1 MFSVEDLLVSHG
13 YRVSKSTLSTY
24 QHRTDGYQHEA
35 TDTKPRNGMLNG
47 YPPDLPDTNAVNPA
61 PTKNL
66 FSDHEK
72 GCVNKRRQIT
82 SAGYPRSTQ
91 STEAC
96 QTTDTGAPERLQTEK
111 PCWARSDKDIQYWR
125 GQDFSV
131 FVNHVGNRPTG
142 ENFASSTDIEGK
154 RKCNFIDKN
163 SKEFHNTAAENVD
176 KVKQKI
182 RVSPKSSDSQM
193 SDGSCEQLEFIPSI
207 LEDGSFLGPSKQKS
221 QLMPKFSPE
230 VPCQMAISST
240 TGDSSFVK
248 ENKIPSQDKYVG
260 QKDFKS
266 VFLNS
271 KYSRPSKPPSYE
283 LHQQTWGAV
292 DVTETQENQQ
302 KEEHNSSPKVL
313 EAPQESCFH
322 DSGMEPPHYI
332 PPPSYKSP
340 PLLHAAYQPF
350 KKVPRSSDCIRQN
363 ISVEKTSTS
372 DKKPTC
378 CLGNNAPF
386 TKPST
391 HRHSEHCKHSVQYI
405 SFNDPRIKHIAGA
418 QEAEKQN
425 HSKKHNDHFRLEQ
438 SGKESNFRKR
448 EHDSAFINPRNAGHH
463 FVKREGIKHKQWLH
477 ISIPDQMCY
486 PLPENRDGATA
497 CSLPEDSEPT
507 HKLSLKKTHSDSA
520 CETVTKVKKFEP
532 ESFVFSK
539 KSSKRKLNETIFC
552 LVSIP
557 VKADSATSDM
567 SKSNNRIADNV
578 DRMNMLKH
586 SNGGLHEQRLL
597 SASSS
602 DLELQTLTGS
612 MNNNTELLNQAQSK
626 TEENKQANDLRSG
639 EQRKHKELTYSGSW
653 PGDQY
658 KDQQTQTVFTDI
670 PTTPLYNGTKESEL
684 ENKSQFVPTGA
695 LGDPRR
701 HPENARPNIFGIKG
715 QVSFAPS
722 TNSAFSRTSF
732 LLTQIPRT
740 EPCQTFELPNASTD
754 GKEKNV
760 KSEKNE
766 FEEDNPCNKKEIF
779 GQFLLKPVNRR
790 PWDAISELESM
801 NKEFQDQDSC
811 TNANNG
817 ERNVVKEQ
825 SSVTEQSKVTQVDFP
840 STRTALR
847 REMLSNNRHI
857 IEVEEVPMFEI
868 LRDQSKLDNWC
879 TEKLTYHSSEIGAEL
894 CKSSKIIE
902 VKNKAVKLLDG
913 CLTGETQVLAKKA
926 VDKLATNTGAMT
938 KSEQEQPGQTHS
950 SKIPINKK
958 LLSTNA
964 GFNHFKEDK
973 TCFDRTFFDIVK
985 VSCAKFGQL
994 GDNVIRKLSIADR
1007 NHGHSVPDLSKQFV
1021 STSSN
1026 GDFYEEHN
1034 YLDIPEN
1041 ESLHERAARILGID
1055 VAEDC
1060 LVSNGSSETQSPEN
1074 VLPGLQP
1081 DMSTREK
1088 KISEIFFPTKETTGV
1103 FKSVLQLPLDNG
1115 KAAEKLKDIYQHQ
1128 DPPFSCQSVSEHSET
1143 TIPSSAEKRVRNPSK
1158 KIETLQG
1165 KLASTPVRTAIDRL
1179 ARMKE
1184 VDSVSRM
1191 RRLSIKSTD
1200 SGDEFDEEK
1209 QFHGLQD
1216 GKTRKFSTGSIYKR
1230 VISLDESLLLIP
1242 KGKEKLD
1249 LSCTDAY
1256 DPARVERV

>member
-24 QHRTDGYQHEA
+24 QHGTDGYQHEA
-35 TDTKPRNGMLNG
+35 TDTKSGNGMLNG

-61 PTKNL
+61 AAKGL
-66 FSDHEK
+66 LSDHEK
-72 GCVNKRRQIT
+72 GCVNKRRQQ

-91 STEAC
+91 TTDTC
-96 QTTDTGAPERLQTEK
+96 QTTDTGVPERLQTEK
-111 PCWARSDKDIQYWR
+111 PCWARTDKDIQYWR
-125 GQDFSV
+125 RRGQDFSV
-131 FVNHVGNRPTG
+131 LLNHGGSRQTG
-142 ENFASSTDIEGK
+142 DNIAPFADIETR
-154 RKCNFIDKN
+154 RKLNFIDKN
-163 SKEFHNTAAENVD
+163 TKEFHNIVTENVD
-176 KVKQKI
+176 KVKQKV
-182 RVSPKSSDSQM
+182 RVSPKSSESQM
-193 SDGSCEQLEFIPSI
+193 SDGSSEKLQFTPPI
-207 LEDGSFLGPSKQKS
+207 LEEGCFFGPNKQKS
-221 QLMPKFSPE
+221 QLTLKVSPDG
-230 VPCQMAISST
+230 PSHMAISST

-248 ENKIPSQDKYVG
+248 ENKIHSQDKYVG
-260 QKDFKS
+260 QQDFKS
-266 VFLNS
+266 SFLKP
-271 KYSRPSKPPSYE
+271 KYIRPSKPPSYE
-283 LHQQTWGAV
+283 VHQQTWGAV
-292 DVTETQENQQ
+292 DVTENQDNQQ
-302 KEEHNSSPKVL
+302 KEEHHSSPKVL
-313 EAPQESCFH
+313 EALQESCLH

-340 PLLHAAYQPF
+340 PLLHAACQPY

-363 ISVEKTSTS
+363 ISVEKPSTS
-372 DKKPTC
+372 DKKIAC
-378 CLGNNAPF
+378 CLGNNGPF
-386 TKPST
+386 IKPAI
-391 HRHSEHCKHSVQYI
+391 HRHSERCKHSVQYI
-405 SFNDPRIKHIAGA
+405 PFDDPRIKHIAGA
-418 QEAEKQN
+418 QEAEKHN
-425 HSKKHNDHFRLEQ
+425 HSKKHNDHFRIEQ
-438 SGKESNFRKR
+438 SSQESNFRKR
-448 EHDSAFINPRNAGHH
+448 EQDSAFINPRSAGHH

-486 PLPENRDGATA
+486 PLSENRDGATA

-597 SASSS
+597 SGSSS

-612 MNNNTELLNQAQSK
+612 MNNNTELLKQAQSK

-658 KDQQTQTVFTDI
+658 KDQQTQTVITDI
-670 PTTPLYNGTKESEL
+670 PTSPLYNGTKESEL
-684 ENKSQFVPTGA
+684 ENKSQIVPTGA

-701 HPENARPNIFGIKG
+701 HPENGRQNIFGIKG
-715 QVSFAPS
+715 QVSFTPS
-722 TNSAFSRTSF
+722 TNSAFSRTS
-732 LLTQIPRT
+732 LLVTQIPRT
-740 EPCQTFELPNASTD
+740 EPCQRADLPNANID
-754 GKEKNV
+754 GKEKIV
-760 KSEKNE
+760 KCEKNE
-766 FEEDNPCNKKEIF
+766 LAEENVCNKKEIF

-801 NKEFQDQDSC
+801 NKEFQDQDGSS
-811 TNANNG
+811 TTSEG
-817 ERNVVKEQ
+817 EKSVVKEQ
-825 SSVTEQSKVTQVDFP
+825 SMVTQVDF
-840 STRTALR
+840 TRTALR

-857 IEVEEVPMFEI
+857 IEIEEVPMFEI
-868 LRDQSKLDNWC
+868 LQDQSKIDSWYP
-879 TEKLTYHSSEIGAEL
+879 EKLTYDISEVGTEL
-894 CKSSKIIE
+894 CKPSKMAE

-913 CLTGETQVLAKKA
+913 CLMGETQAQTKKA
-926 VDKLATNTGAMT
+926 GDKVATNTGAMT
-938 KSEQEQPGQTHS
+938 KSEQEQTHA
-950 SKIPINKK
+950 SKIPNNKK
-958 LLSTNA
+958 QHSADADLH
-964 GFNHFKEDK
+964 HFKEDK
-973 TCFDRTFFDIVK
+973 TCFDHTFFDIVK

-994 GDNVIRKLSIADR
+994 GDNMIRKLSLADR
-1007 NHGHSVPDLSKQFV
+1007 SHGRSVPDLSKQFI
-1021 STSSN
+1021 STNRN

-1055 VAEDC
+1055 VADDC
-1060 LVSNGSSETQSPEN
+1060 LVSNGSSEAQSPEN
-1074 VLPGLQP
+1074 VLPSLPP
-1081 DMSTREK
+1081 DKSVKEK
-1088 KISEIFFPTKETTGV
+1088 KVSEIFFPTKETTGV
-1103 FKSVLQLPLDNG
+1103 FKSILHLPLDNE
-1115 KAAEKLKDIYQHQ
+1115 KAAEKLKDVDQRQ
-1128 DPPFSCQSVSEHSET
+1128 DPPFLFHSVSEHSET
-1143 TIPSSAEKRVRNPSK
+1143 NITRNAEKRVRNPSK

-1165 KLASTPVRTAIDRL
+1165 KLASTPVRTAVDRL

-1200 SGDEFDEEK
+1200 SGDELDEEK
-1209 QFHGLQD
+1209 QFHGMQD
-1216 GKTRKFSTGSIYKR
+1216 GRTRKFSTGSIYKR
-1230 VISLDESLLLIP
+1230 VISLDESILLTP
-1242 KGKEKLD
+1242 KGKERLD

>member
-13 YRVSKSTLSTY
+13 YRVSKSTLSAY

-35 TDTKPRNGMLNG
+35 TDTKSGNGMLNG
-47 YPPDLPDTNAVNPA
+47 YPPDLSDANAVNPA
-61 PTKNL
+61 PTKGLLN
-66 FSDHEK
+66 DHEK

-91 STEAC
+91 STDAC
-96 QTTDTGAPERLQTEK
+96 QSTDTGVPDRLQTEK
-111 PCWARSDKDIQYWR
+111 PCWARTDKDIQYWR
-125 GQDFSV
+125 RRGQDFSV
-131 FVNHVGNRPTG
+131 LLNHGGNRPNG
-142 ENFASSTDIEGK
+142 ENTALCTDIEGK
-154 RKCNFIDKN
+154 RKCNFLDKN
-163 SKEFHNTAAENVD
+163 TKEFHNTVTENVD
-176 KVKQKI
+176 KVKQKV

-193 SDGSCEQLEFIPSI
+193 SDGSCEKLEFIPAT
-207 LEDGSFLGPSKQKS
+207 LVDGAFLGPNKQKS
-221 QLMPKFSPE
+221 QLMPKVSPE
-230 VPCQMAISST
+230 GPCHMAISST

-248 ENKIPSQDKYVG
+248 ENTVHSQDKSVV
-260 QKDFKS
+260 QQDFKS
-266 VFLNS
+266 SFLKP

-283 LHQQTWGAV
+283 VHQQTWGAV
-292 DVTETQENQQ
+292 DATENQDSQQ
-302 KEEHNSSPKVL
+302 KEEHHSSPKVL

-340 PLLHAAYQPF
+340 PLLHAANQPF

-363 ISVEKTSTS
+363 ISVEKSSTS
-372 DKKPTC
+372 DIKPTC
-378 CLGNNAPF
+378 CLGNNGPF
-386 TKPST
+386 AKPAV
-391 HRHSEHCKHSVQYI
+391 HRHSERCKHSVQYI
-405 SFNDPRIKHIAGA
+405 PFDDPRIKHIAGA
-418 QEAEKQN
+418 QEAEKNN

-438 SGKESNFRKR
+438 SGQESNFRKR
-448 EHDSAFINPRNAGHH
+448 EQDSAFINPRNAGHH

-477 ISIPDQMCY
+477 INIPDQMCY
-486 PLPENRDGATA
+486 PLSENRDGATA

-602 DLELQTLTGS
+602 DIELQTLTGS
-612 MNNNTELLNQAQSK
+612 MNNNTELLKQAQSK

-658 KDQQTQTVFTDI
+658 KDQQTQTVVTDI
-670 PTTPLYNGTKESEL
+670 PTSPRYNGAKEG
-684 ENKSQFVPTGA
+684 ENKSQFAGA
-695 LGDPRR
+695 LGDARR
-701 HPENARPNIFGIKG
+701 HLENARNNIFGLKG
-715 QVSFAPS
+715 QVSFTPS
-722 TNSAFSRTSF
+722 TNSAFSRTS
-732 LLTQIPRT
+732 LLVTQIPRT
-740 EPCQTFELPNASTD
+740 EPCQRFDLPNASPD
-754 GKEKNV
+754 GKEKIV
-760 KSEKNE
+760 KCEKIE

-801 NKEFQDQDSC
+801 NKEFQEQDGS
-811 TNANNG
+811 TTTGNDG
-817 ERNVVKEQ
+817 EKNVVKEQ
-825 SSVTEQSKVTQVDFP
+825 SGVTQVDFS

-847 REMLSNNRHI
+847 REMLNNNRHI
-857 IEVEEVPMFEI
+857 IEVEEVPMFEV
-868 LRDQSKLDNWC
+868 LQDPSKLDSWY
-879 TEKLTYHSSEIGAEL
+879 TEKLYDISEVSAEL
-894 CKSSKIIE
+894 CKASKITE

-913 CLTGETQVLAKKA
+913 FLMEETLVQTKKA
-926 VDKLATNTGAMT
+926 VDKVATNTGAMT
-938 KSEQEQPGQTHS
+938 KSEQEQPGQTHAS
-950 SKIPINKK
+950 EIPGD
-958 LLSTNA
+958 TNEHLTDV
-964 GFNHFKEDK
+964 GIHHFKEDK
-973 TCFDRTFFDIVK
+973 TCFDHTFFDIVK
-985 VSCAKFGQL
+985 ESCAKFGQL
-994 GDNVIRKLSIADR
+994 GDNMIRKLSVADR
-1007 NHGHSVPDLSKQFV
+1007 NHGRSVPDLSKQFI
-1021 STSSN
+1021 STSRN

-1034 YLDIPEN
+1034 YLDIPET
-1041 ESLHERAARILGID
+1041 ESLHERAARILGIELAD
-1055 VAEDC
+1055 DC
-1060 LVSNGSSETQSPEN
+1060 LVSNGSSEAQSPEN
-1074 VLPGLQP
+1074 VLPSSGLQP
-1081 DMSTREK
+1081 DKSTREK
-1088 KISEIFFPTKETTGV
+1088 KVSEIFFPTKETRGV
-1103 FKSVLQLPLDNG
+1103 FKSILHLPLDNE
-1115 KAAEKLKDIYQHQ
+1115 KAAEKLKDIDQRHN
-1128 DPPFSCQSVSEHSET
+1128 PPFFCQPVSEHGET
-1143 TIPSSAEKRVRNPSK
+1143 NITRSAEKRVRNPSK

-1165 KLASTPVRTAIDRL
+1165 KLASTPVRTAVDRL

-1200 SGDEFDEEK
+1200 SGDEIDEEK
-1209 QFHGLQD
+1209 LFHGMQD
-1216 GKTRKFSTGSIYKR
+1216 GRTRKFSAGSIYKR
-1230 VISLDESLLLIP
+1230 VISLDENLLLTP
-1242 KGKEKLD
+1242 KGKDKLE
-1249 LSCTDAY
+1249 LSYTDAY

>member
-13 YRVSKSTLSTY
+13 YRVSKSTLSSY
-24 QHRTDGYQHEA
+24 QHRTDDFQHEA
-35 TDTKPRNGMLNG
+35 VDAKSGNGVLNG

-61 PTKNL
+61 TTKGLLLN
-66 FSDHEK
+66 DHEK
-72 GCVNKRRQIT
+72 CCVNKRRQTT
-82 SAGYPRSTQ
+82 SAGYPRSAQ
-91 STEAC
+91 STATC
-96 QTTDTGAPERLQTEK
+96 QTTDTGVPERLQTEK
-111 PCWARSDKDIQYWR
+111 PCWARTDKDIQYWR
-125 GQDFSV
+125 RRGQDFSV
-131 FVNHVGNRPTG
+131 LLNHGGNRPPG
-142 ENFASSTDIEGK
+142 ENIALSTDIEGK
-154 RKCNFIDKN
+154 RKLNFIDKN
-163 SKEFHNTAAENVD
+163 TKEFHNIVTENVD
-176 KVKQKI
+176 KVKQKV
-182 RVSPKSSDSQM
+182 RVSPKSSESQM
-193 SDGSCEQLEFIPSI
+193 SDGSSEKLEFTPPI
-207 LEDGSFLGPSKQKS
+207 LEEGLFFGPNKQKS
-221 QLMPKFSPE
+221 QLMLKVSPE
-230 VPCQMAISST
+230 GPCHMAISST
-240 TGDSSFVK
+240 TGDGSFVK
-248 ENKIPSQDKYVG
+248 ENKIPSQDKYVV
-260 QKDFKS
+260 QQDFKS
-266 VFLNS
+266 SFLKP

-283 LHQQTWGAV
+283 VHQQTWGAV
-292 DVTETQENQQ
+292 DVTENQDYQQ
-302 KEEHNSSPKVL
+302 KEEHHSSPKAL
-313 EAPQESCFH
+313 ETLQESCSH

-340 PLLHAAYQPF
+340 PLLHAANQPY

-363 ISVEKTSTS
+363 ISVEKSSTS

-378 CLGNNAPF
+378 CLGNNGPF
-386 TKPST
+386 TKPANY
-391 HRHSEHCKHSVQYI
+391 RHSERCKNSVQYI
-405 SFNDPRIKHIAGA
+405 SFDDPRIKHIAAA
-418 QEAEKQN
+418 QEAEKHN

-438 SGKESNFRKR
+438 SSQESNFRKR
-448 EHDSAFINPRNAGHH
+448 EQDSAFINPRNACHH

-477 ISIPDQMCY
+477 ISIPNQMCY
-486 PLPENRDGATA
+486 PLSENRDGATA

-567 SKSNNRIADNV
+567 SKSNNSIVDNV

-597 SASSS
+597 SGSSS

-612 MNNNTELLNQAQSK
+612 MNNNTELLKQAQSK

-658 KDQQTQTVFTDI
+658 KDQQTQTVITDI
-670 PTTPLYNGTKESEL
+670 PIPPLYNGEKESEL

-701 HPENARPNIFGIKG
+701 HPENARPNILGMKG
-715 QVSFAPS
+715 QVSFTPS
-722 TNSAFSRTSF
+722 TNSAFSRTSL
-732 LLTQIPRT
+732 LLTQIPRP
-740 EPCQTFELPNASTD
+740 EPCQRCDLPNANVD
-754 GKEKNV
+754 GKEKMV
-760 KSEKNE
+760 KCEKNE

-811 TNANNG
+811 TTSSEG
-817 ERNVVKEQ
+817 EKSIVKEQ
-825 SSVTEQSKVTQVDFP
+825 STVTQVDF
-840 STRTALR
+840 TRTALR

-857 IEVEEVPMFEI
+857 IEIEEVPMFDV
-868 LRDQSKLDNWC
+868 LQDQSKLDSWC
-879 TEKLTYHSSEIGAEL
+879 TEKLTYDISEVGAEL

-913 CLTGETQVLAKKA
+913 CLMGETQAQTKK
-926 VDKLATNTGAMT
+926 VGDKLAANTGAMT
-938 KSEQEQPGQTHS
+938 KSEQEQPEQIHA
-950 SKIPINKK
+950 SKTPNNKK
-958 LLSTNA
+958 QLSTDV
-964 GFNHFKEDK
+964 GLHHFKEDK
-973 TCFDRTFFDIVK
+973 TCFDHTFFDIVK

-994 GDNVIRKLSIADR
+994 GDNMIRKLSLSDR
-1007 NHGHSVPDLSKQFV
+1007 NHGRSVPDLSKQFI
-1021 STSSN
+1021 STNHN

-1055 VAEDC
+1055 VADDC
-1060 LVSNGSSETQSPEN
+1060 LVSNGSSEAQSPEN
-1074 VLPGLQP
+1074 VLPSSALPP
-1081 DMSTREK
+1081 DKSIKEK
-1088 KISEIFFPTKETTGV
+1088 KVSEFFFPTKETTGV
-1103 FKSVLQLPLDNG
+1103 FKSILHLPLDNE
-1115 KAAEKLKDIYQHQ
+1115 KAAEKLKNIVDLRQ
-1128 DPPFSCQSVSEHSET
+1128 DPPFLCQSVSEHSET
-1143 TIPSSAEKRVRNPSK
+1143 NVTRSAEKRVRNPSK

-1165 KLASTPVRTAIDRL
+1165 KLASTPVRTALDRL

-1200 SGDEFDEEK
+1200 SGDELDEEK
-1209 QFHGLQD
+1209 QFLGMQD
-1216 GKTRKFSTGSIYKR
+1216 GRTRKFSTGSIYKR
-1230 VISLDESLLLIP
+1230 VISLDESLLLTP
-1242 KGKEKLD
+1242 KGKERLD

>member
-35 TDTKPRNGMLNG
+35 TDTKSGNGMLNG
-47 YPPDLPDTNAVNPA
+47 YPPDLADTNAVNPA
-61 PTKNL
+61 PSKGL
-66 FSDHEK
+66 FNDHEK
-72 GCVNKRRQIT
+72 GCVNKRRHIT
-82 SAGYPRSTQ
+82 SAGYPRSAQ

-96 QTTDTGAPERLQTEK
+96 QTTDTGVPERLQTEK
-111 PCWARSDKDIQYWR
+111 PCWARTDKDIQYWR
-125 GQDFSV
+125 RRGQDFSV
-131 FVNHVGNRPTG
+131 LLNHGNRPPG
-142 ENFASSTDIEGK
+142 ENIASSSDIEGK
-154 RKCNFIDKN
+154 WKCNFIDKN
-163 SKEFHNTAAENVD
+163 CKEFHNTVTENVD
-176 KVKQKI
+176 QVKQKV
-182 RVSPKSSDSQM
+182 RVSPKSSESQM
-193 SDGSCEQLEFIPSI
+193 SDGSSEKLEFSP
-207 LEDGSFLGPSKQKS
+207 LTFEDSPFLGPNKQKS
-221 QLMPKFSPE
+221 QLMPKVSPE
-230 VPCQMAISST
+230 GSCHMAISST

-248 ENKIPSQDKYVG
+248 ENKIPSQDKYVV
-260 QKDFKS
+260 QQDFKS
-266 VFLNS
+266 SFLKP

-283 LHQQTWGAV
+283 VHQQTWGAV
-292 DVTETQENQQ
+292 DVAETQDSQQ

-340 PLLHAAYQPF
+340 PLLHAANQPY

-363 ISVEKTSTS
+363 ILVEKTSTS

-378 CLGNNAPF
+378 CLGNNGPF
-386 TKPST
+386 TKPT
-391 HRHSEHCKHSVQYI
+391 NHRHSEHCKHSVQYI
-405 SFNDPRIKHIAGA
+405 PFDDPRIKHIAGA
-418 QEAEKQN
+418 PEAEKHN

-438 SGKESNFRKR
+438 SSKESNFRKR
-448 EHDSAFINPRNAGHH
+448 EQDSAFINPRNAGHH

-477 ISIPDQMCY
+477 ITIPDQMCY

-567 SKSNNRIADNV
+567 SKSNNHVADNV

-586 SNGGLHEQRLL
+586 SNGGPHEQRLL

-612 MNNNTELLNQAQSK
+612 MNNNTELLKQGQSK

-670 PTTPLYNGTKESEL
+670 PTSPLYNGTKESEL

-701 HPENARPNIFGIKG
+701 LPENAKPNIFGIKG
-715 QVSFAPS
+715 QVNFTPS
-722 TNSAFSRTSF
+722 TNSAFSRTSL

-740 EPCQTFELPNASTD
+740 QPSQSFDLPNASPD
-754 GKEKNV
+754 GKEKIV
-760 KSEKNE
+760 KCEKNE
-766 FEEDNPCNKKEIF
+766 FEEESPCNKKEIF

-801 NKEFQDQDSC
+801 NKEFQQQDGSTS
-811 TNANNG
+811 TNDG
-817 ERNVVKEQ
+817 EKNVVKEQ
-825 SSVTEQSKVTQVDFP
+825 SRVTQVDFP

-857 IEVEEVPMFEI
+857 IEIEEIPLFEV
-868 LRDQSKLDNWC
+868 LQNQSKLDSWC
-879 TEKLTYHSSEIGAEL
+879 SDKLSSHNSEVGGEV
-894 CKSSKIIE
+894 CKASKIAE

-913 CLTGETQVLAKKA
+913 CLMGETQGQTKKA
-926 VDKLATNTGAMT
+926 GDKVATNTGALT
-938 KSEQEQPGQTHS
+938 KSEHELPGQTHV
-950 SKIPINKK
+950 SKILNNKK
-958 LLSTNA
+958 QQSKDVGLH
-964 GFNHFKEDK
+964 HFKEDK
-973 TCFDRTFFDIVK
+973 TCFDHTFFDIVK

-994 GDNVIRKLSIADR
+994 GDNMIRKLSLADR
-1007 NHGHSVPDLSKQFV
+1007 NHGRSVPDLSKQFI
-1021 STSSN
+1021 STSRN

-1055 VAEDC
+1055 VADDC

-1074 VLPGLQP
+1074 VLPSSGLQP
-1081 DMSTREK
+1081 DKTTREK
-1088 KISEIFFPTKETTGV
+1088 KVSEIFFPTKETTGV
-1103 FKSVLQLPLDNG
+1103 FKSVLHLPLDNE
-1115 KAAEKLKDIYQHQ
+1115 KAAEKLKAIDQRQ
-1128 DPPFSCQSVSEHSET
+1128 DPSFLCQSISEHSET
-1143 TIPSSAEKRVRNPSK
+1143 NVTSSAEKRVRNPSK
-1158 KIETLQG
+1158 RIETLQG
-1165 KLASTPVRTAIDRL
+1165 KLACTPVRTAVDRL

-1200 SGDEFDEEK
+1200 SGDELDEDK
-1209 QFHGLQD
+1209 QFHGIQD
-1216 GKTRKFSTGSIYKR
+1216 GRTRKFSTGSIYKR
-1230 VISLDESLLLIP
+1230 VISLDENLLLTP
-1242 KGKEKLD
+1242 KGKEKLE

>member
-1 MFSVEDLLVSHG
+1 V
-13 YRVSKSTLSTY
+13 
-24 QHRTDGYQHEA
+24 
-35 TDTKPRNGMLNG
+35 
-47 YPPDLPDTNAVNPA
+47 
-61 PTKNL
+61 
-66 FSDHEK
+66 
-72 GCVNKRRQIT
+72 
-82 SAGYPRSTQ
+82 
-91 STEAC
+91 
-96 QTTDTGAPERLQTEK
+96 PERLQTEK
-111 PCWARSDKDIQYWR
+111 PCWARTDKDIQYWR
-125 GQDFSV
+125 RRGQDFSV
-131 FVNHVGNRPTG
+131 LFNHGCSRPTG
-142 ENFASSTDIEGK
+142 ENTASSTDIEGK

-163 SKEFHNTAAENVD
+163 SKEFHNTVTENVD
-176 KVKQKI
+176 KVKQKV
-182 RVSPKSSDSQM
+182 RVSPKSSESQM
-193 SDGSCEQLEFIPSI
+193 SDGSCEKLELIPSS
-207 LEDGSFLGPSKQKS
+207 LEEASFLGPTKPKS
-221 QLMPKFSPE
+221 QLMPKVSPE
-230 VPCQMAISST
+230 GPCHMAISST
-240 TGDSSFVK
+240 TGDSSYIK
-248 ENKIPSQDKYVG
+248 ENKIPSEDKYVV
-260 QKDFKS
+260 QQDFKS
-266 VFLNS
+266 SFLKP

-283 LHQQTWGAV
+283 VHQQTWGAL
-292 DVTETQENQQ
+292 DVAETQDNQQ

-313 EAPQESCFH
+313 ETLQESSFH

-340 PLLHAAYQPF
+340 PLLHAANQPF

-363 ISVEKTSTS
+363 ISVEKTSAG
-372 DKKPTC
+372 DKKTTC
-378 CLGNNAPF
+378 CLGNNGPF
-386 TKPST
+386 TKPVN
-391 HRHSEHCKHSVQYI
+391 HRHTEQCKHSVQYI
-405 SFNDPRIKHIAGA
+405 SFDDPRIKHIAGA
-418 QEAEKQN
+418 QEAEKHN
-425 HSKKHNDHFRLEQ
+425 HSKKHNDHLRPEQ
-438 SGKESNFRKR
+438 SSKESNFRKR
-448 EHDSAFINPRNAGHH
+448 EQDSAFINPRNAAHH

-557 VKADSATSDM
+557 VKPDSATSDM
-567 SKSNNRIADNV
+567 SKSNNRVIDNV

-597 SASSS
+597 SESSS

-612 MNNNTELLNQAQSK
+612 MNNNTELLKQAPSK
-626 TEENKQANDLRSG
+626 TEENKQANDLRCG

-670 PTTPLYNGTKESEL
+670 PTSPLYNGSKESEL
-684 ENKSQFVPTGA
+684 ENKSPFVPTGA

-701 HPENARPNIFGIKG
+701 HPESGRPNIFGIKG
-715 QVSFAPS
+715 HVSFTPS
-722 TNSAFSRTSF
+722 THSAFSRTSL

-740 EPCQTFELPNASTD
+740 EPCQRFDLSTASPD
-754 GKEKNV
+754 GKEKMG
-760 KSEKNE
+760 KCEKNE
-766 FEEDNPCNKKEIF
+766 LEEENPCNKKEIF

-801 NKEFQDQDSC
+801 NKEFQEPESC
-811 TNANNG
+811 TVVTNG
-817 ERNVVKEQ
+817 EKNVVKEQ
-825 SSVTEQSKVTQVDFP
+825 SRVTQVDFS

-857 IEVEEVPMFEI
+857 IEVEEVPLFEV
-868 LRDQSKLDNWC
+868 LQDQSKLDSWC
-879 TEKLTYHSSEIGAEL
+879 TEKLAYQSSEVGTEL
-894 CKSSKIIE
+894 GLSSKIAE

-913 CLTGETQVLAKKA
+913 YLMGETQNKKA
-926 VDKLATNTGAMT
+926 GDKVAINTGVMT
-938 KSEQEQPGQTHS
+938 KSELEQTHV
-950 SKIPINKK
+950 SKILNNKK
-958 LLSTNA
+958 QHSSGV
-964 GFNHFKEDK
+964 GFQNFKEDK

-994 GDNVIRKLSIADR
+994 GDNMIRKLSLADK
-1007 NHGHSVPDLSKQFV
+1007 NHGRSVPDLSKQFI
-1021 STSSN
+1021 STSRN

-1055 VAEDC
+1055 VADDC
-1060 LVSNGSSETQSPEN
+1060 LVSNGSSEAQSPEN
-1074 VLPGLQP
+1074 VLPSSGFQP
-1081 DMSTREK
+1081 DKSIKEK
-1088 KISEIFFPTKETTGV
+1088 KVSEIFFPTKETTGV
-1103 FKSVLQLPLDNG
+1103 FKSILHLPFDNE
-1115 KAAEKLKDIYQHQ
+1115 KAAEKFKSIDQRQ
-1128 DPPFSCQSVSEHSET
+1128 DPPFLCQSVSEHSET
-1143 TIPSSAEKRVRNPSK
+1143 NMTNAAEKRVRNPSK
-1158 KIETLQG
+1158 RIETLQG
-1165 KLASTPVRTAIDRL
+1165 KLASTPVRTAVDRL

-1200 SGDEFDEEK
+1200 SGDEIDEEK
-1209 QFHGLQD
+1209 QFHGMQD
-1216 GKTRKFSTGSIYKR
+1216 GRTRKFSTGSIYKR
-1230 VISLDESLLLIP
+1230 VISLDESLLLTP

>member
-13 YRVSKSTLSTY
+13 YRVSKSTLSAY
-24 QHRTDGYQHEA
+24 PHRTDGYQHEA
-35 TDTKPRNGMLNG
+35 ADTKPGSVLVNG
-47 YPPDLPDTNAVNPA
+47 YPPDLADTNTVTPA
-61 PTKNL
+61 PTKGLCN
-66 FSDHEK
+66 DHEK
-72 GCVNKRRQIT
+72 VCVNNRRQIT
-82 SAGYPRSTQ
+82 SAGHPRSTQ
-91 STEAC
+91 
-96 QTTDTGAPERLQTEK
+96 TTDPGVPERLQIEK
-111 PCWARSDKDIQYWR
+111 PCWARTDKDIQYWR
-125 GQDFSV
+125 RRGQDFSV
-131 FVNHVGNRPTG
+131 LVNHGGNRPPG
-142 ENFASSTDIEGK
+142 DNSASSTDIEGK
-154 RKCNFIDKN
+154 RKCNVIDKN
-163 SKEFHNTAAENVD
+163 TKDFHNIVTENVD
-176 KVKQKI
+176 KVKQKV

-193 SDGSCEQLEFIPSI
+193 SDGSSEKLEFIPAT
-207 LEDGSFLGPSKQKS
+207 LEDGSFLGPNKLKS
-221 QLMPKFSPE
+221 QLMPNVSPE
-230 VPCQMAISST
+230 GPCHMAISST
-240 TGDSSFVK
+240 TGDSSFAK
-248 ENKIPSQDKYVG
+248 ENKIHSQDKYSV
-260 QKDFKS
+260 QQDFKCS
-266 VFLNS
+266 FLKP

-283 LHQQTWGAV
+283 VHQQTWGAV
-292 DVTETQENQQ
+292 DVSETQENQE

-313 EAPQESCFH
+313 EAPQESCVH

-340 PLLHAAYQPF
+340 PLLHAANQPF

-378 CLGNNAPF
+378 CLGNNGPF
-386 TKPST
+386 TKPT
-391 HRHSEHCKHSVQYI
+391 NHRHSEHCKHSVQYI
-405 SFNDPRIKHIAGA
+405 SFDDPRIKHIAGA
-418 QEAEKQN
+418 QEAEKHN
-425 HSKKHNDHFRLEQ
+425 HVKKNNGHFRLEQ

-448 EHDSAFINPRNAGHH
+448 EQDSAFINPRNAGHH

-477 ISIPDQMCY
+477 ITIPEHMCY

-567 SKSNNRIADNV
+567 SKSNNHITDNV

-586 SNGGLHEQRLL
+586 INGGPHEQRLL

-612 MNNNTELLNQAQSK
+612 MNNKTELLKQAQSK
-626 TEENKQANDLRSG
+626 AEENKQANDLRSG

-670 PTTPLYNGTKESEL
+670 PTSPLYNGAKEGEL

-695 LGDPRR
+695 LGDPQRL
-701 HPENARPNIFGIKG
+701 PENARPNIFGIKG
-715 QVSFAPS
+715 QVSLTPS
-722 TNSAFSRTSF
+722 TNSAFSRTSL
-732 LLTQIPRT
+732 LLTQIPRS
-740 EPCQTFELPNASTD
+740 EPCQRLDHPNASTD
-754 GKEKNV
+754 GKEKLV
-760 KSEKNE
+760 KCEKNE
-766 FEEDNPCNKKEIF
+766 FEEENPCNKKEIF

-801 NKEFQDQDSC
+801 NKEFQEPDSC
-811 TNANNG
+811 STSNDG
-817 ERNVVKEQ
+817 EKNVVKEQ
-825 SSVTEQSKVTQVDFP
+825 HKVTQVDFTT
-840 STRTALR
+840 TRTALR
-847 REMLSNNRHI
+847 REMLSNNKHI
-857 IEVEEVPMFEI
+857 IEVEEIPMFEV
-868 LRDQSKLDNWC
+868 LQSQSKLESWC
-879 TEKLTYHSSEIGAEL
+879 AEKLSYSSESSGEL
-894 CKSSKIIE
+894 LSRITE

-913 CLTGETQVLAKKA
+913 CLSGESQVQTKKA
-926 VDKLATNTGAMT
+926 GDKVTPNTKAMT
-938 KSEQEQPGQTHS
+938 KSDQEKPVQSHL
-950 SKIPINKK
+950 SKISNNKK
-958 LLSTNA
+958 QSKDVGLH
-964 GFNHFKEDK
+964 HFREDK
-973 TCFDRTFFDIVK
+973 TCFDHTFFDIVK

-994 GDNVIRKLSIADR
+994 GDNMIRKLSQADR
-1007 NHGHSVPDLSKQFV
+1007 NHGRSVPDLSKQFI
-1021 STSSN
+1021 STSRN

-1055 VAEDC
+1055 VADDC
-1060 LVSNGSSETQSPEN
+1060 LVSNGSSETQSPKN
-1074 VLPGLQP
+1074 VLPSRGLP
-1081 DMSTREK
+1081 KDKGTREK
-1088 KISEIFFPTKETTGV
+1088 KISEIFFPARETTGV
-1103 FKSVLQLPLDNG
+1103 FKSILHLPLDNE
-1115 KAAEKLKDIYQHQ
+1115 KAAEKLKDIDQHR
-1128 DPPFSCQSVSEHSET
+1128 DPPFSCQSVSDHSET
-1143 TIPSSAEKRVRNPSK
+1143 SVTSSAEKRVRNPCK
-1158 KIETLQG
+1158 RIETLQG
-1165 KLASTPVRTAIDRL
+1165 KLACTPVRTAIDRL

-1200 SGDEFDEEK
+1200 SGDELDEEK
-1209 QFHGLQD
+1209 HFHGFQD
-1216 GKTRKFSTGSIYKR
+1216 GRTRKFSTGSIYKR
-1230 VISLDESLLLIP
+1230 VISLDENLLLTP
-1242 KGKEKLD
+1242 KGKEKLE

>member
-35 TDTKPRNGMLNG
+35 TDAKSGNGMLNG
-47 YPPDLPDTNAVNPA
+47 YPPDPPDTNAVNPA
-61 PTKNL
+61 PAKGL
-66 FSDHEK
+66 FNDHEK
-72 GCVNKRRQIT
+72 GCMNKRRQIT

-91 STEAC
+91 TSEAC
-96 QTTDTGAPERLQTEK
+96 QTTDTGVPERLQIDK
-111 PCWARSDKDIQYWR
+111 PCWARTDKDIQYWR
-125 GQDFSV
+125 RRGQDFSV
-131 FVNHVGNRPTG
+131 LLNHGGSRLTG
-142 ENFASSTDIEGK
+142 ENLALSSDIKDK
-154 RKCNFIDKN
+154 RRCNFIDKN
-163 SKEFHNTAAENVD
+163 IKEFQNTVTENVER
-176 KVKQKI
+176 VKQKV
-182 RVSPKSSDSQM
+182 RVSPKSSESQM
-193 SDGSCEQLEFIPSI
+193 SDDSCEKLEFVPTT
-207 LEDGSFLGPSKQKS
+207 LEEGSFLGPNKQTS
-221 QLMPKFSPE
+221 QLMPKVSPE
-230 VPCQMAISST
+230 GLCHMAISST

-248 ENKIPSQDKYVG
+248 ENKVYSQEKYPV
-260 QKDFKS
+260 QQEFKS
-266 VFLNS
+266 PFLKQ

-283 LHQQTWGAV
+283 VHQQTWGTV
-292 DVTETQENQQ
+292 DIIENQDNQ
-302 KEEHNSSPKVL
+302 EKEEHHSSPKVL
-313 EAPQESCFH
+313 EALQESCFH

-340 PLLHAAYQPF
+340 PLLHAANQPF
-350 KKVPRSSDCIRQN
+350 KKVPRSNDCKRQN

-378 CLGNNAPF
+378 CLGNNGPF
-386 TKPST
+386 TKPAI

-405 SFNDPRIKHIAGA
+405 SFDDPRIKHIDA
-418 QEAEKQN
+418 QEAEKHN
-425 HSKKHNDHFRLEQ
+425 LSKKHNDHPRLEQ
-438 SGKESNFRKR
+438 SSQESHFRKR
-448 EHDSAFINPRNAGHH
+448 EQNSAFKNPRISGHH

-477 ISIPDQMCY
+477 ISIPDQMRY

-557 VKADSATSDM
+557 VKPDSATSDM
-567 SKSNNRIADNV
+567 SKSNSRIADNV

-586 SNGGLHEQRLL
+586 SNGGLHEERLL

-612 MNNNTELLNQAQSK
+612 MNNNTELLKQAHSI

-639 EQRKHKELTYSGSW
+639 EQSKHKELTYAGGW

-658 KDQQTQTVFTDI
+658 KDQQTQTIFTDI
-670 PTTPLYNGTKESEL
+670 PTSPLYNGIKESEM

-701 HPENARPNIFGIKG
+701 HLENARQNLFGIKG
-715 QVSFAPS
+715 QVSFTPS
-722 TNSAFSRTSF
+722 TNSAFSRTS
-732 LLTQIPRT
+732 LLFTQIPRT
-740 EPCQTFELPNASTD
+740 EPCQRLDLPNASTD
-754 GKEKNV
+754 GKENIV
-760 KSEKNE
+760 KCEKNE
-766 FEEDNPCNKKEIF
+766 FEEENPCNKKEIF

-801 NKEFQDQDSC
+801 NKEFQDQDSS
-811 TNANNG
+811 TTASDGEKNA
-817 ERNVVKEQ
+817 VTVQ
-825 SSVTEQSKVTQVDFP
+825 STVTQVDFSP
-840 STRTALR
+840 TRTALR

-857 IEVEEVPMFEI
+857 LEVEEIPMFEV
-868 LRDQSKLDNWC
+868 LQDKSKLNSWC
-879 TEKLTYHSSEIGAEL
+879 TEKLRFDLSEVSADL
-894 CKSSKIIE
+894 CKASKIIE

-913 CLTGETQVLAKKA
+913 CLSGETQNQTKKFG
-926 VDKLATNTGAMT
+926 DKVVTNTGAMT
-938 KSEQEQPGQTHS
+938 KSEQEQQGQTHAN
-950 SKIPINKK
+950 KISNNKK
-958 LLSTNA
+958 QHSTDV
-964 GFNHFKEDK
+964 GLHHFKEDK
-973 TCFDRTFFDIVK
+973 TCFDHTFFDIVK

-994 GDNVIRKLSIADR
+994 GDNVIRKLSLADR
-1007 NHGHSVPDLSKQFV
+1007 NHGRSVPDLSKQFI
-1021 STSSN
+1021 STNRN

-1055 VAEDC
+1055 VPDDC
-1060 LVSNGSSETQSPEN
+1060 LVSNGSSEAQSPEN
-1074 VLPGLQP
+1074 VFPSSGLQL
-1081 DMSTREK
+1081 DKGKREK
-1088 KISEIFFPTKETTGV
+1088 KLSEIFFPTKETTGI
-1103 FKSVLQLPLDNG
+1103 FKSVLNLPFDSE
-1115 KAAEKLKDIYQHQ
+1115 KAAEKLKDINERQ
-1128 DPPFSCQSVSEHSET
+1128 DPPFFCQSASEHSDT
-1143 TIPSSAEKRVRNPSK
+1143 NITRSSEKRVRNPSK

-1200 SGDEFDEEK
+1200 SGDELDEEK
-1209 QFHGLQD
+1209 HFHCMQD
-1216 GKTRKFSTGSIYKR
+1216 GRTRKFSTGSIYKR
-1230 VISLDESLLLIP
+1230 VISLDENILLTP
-1242 KGKEKLD
+1242 KGKDKLD
-1249 LSCTDAY
+1249 LSCIEAY